1 MLRYRLL
8 YFRLDVQKNFFSERA
23 VVKSPSL
30 DVFSTCADVALR
42 DMLSGHG
49 GDQLT
54 LGLGD
59 LRDCYLSI
67 SLVI

>member
-1 MLRYRLL
+1 
-8 YFRLDVQKNFFSERA
+8 
-23 VVKSPSL
+23 
-30 DVFSTCADVALR
+30 VFNTCADVALR